1 MSVMRKLLSVFLLAV
16 CLAGALSADS
26 FTMSTEI
33 NNVSYGVSNFGW
45 GLFPIGT
52 DFEYVTQFQ
61 LFDSLQH
68 KAEFSL
74 DMTFGVGTVEPSGA
88 DGDRWYDYQ
97 TGLPW
102 WYSPSSSSK
111 LDIEYFRVYSQVETY
126 LEQGFGT
133 NPVAGSGPMVYLNLR
148 WITRYAYAGES
159 LGLSSDGPG
168 GAVFDKPPFS
178 TGESIP
184 AYPWLEGDGN
194 LWNNSLMLSSYWYFR
209 RSTSGTSTY
218 EGLYMDLSFEIGPWW
233 LGNNIFP
240 DTVTSDFY
248 RAYFSATQYMDVF
261 SIRQENGWNWL
272 NLMLGHSNT
281 VSYTWGDVIPE
292 HRIQRDRLRGQV
304 SDSLYLRFTGPQFIA
319 SDCYPYFQVSL
330 NNNIYFGGVQN
341 DITGSIS
348 GVELVS
354 SVSFEIHLRLFGF
367 IHVNYRF
374 GYDFIKGFE
383 PEGPSWWQNAQ
394 LGFYVSL

>member
-1 MSVMRKLLSVFLLAV
+1 
-16 CLAGALSADS
+16 
-26 FTMSTEI
+26 
-33 NNVSYGVSNFGW
+33 
-45 GLFPIGT
+45 
-52 DFEYVTQFQ
+52 
-61 LFDSLQH
+61 
-68 KAEFSL
+68 
-74 DMTFGVGTVEPSGA
+74 
-88 DGDRWYDYQ
+88 
-97 TGLPW
+97 
-102 WYSPSSSSK
+102 
-111 LDIEYFRVYSQVETY
+111 
-126 LEQGFGT
+126 
-133 NPVAGSGPMVYLNLR
+133 
-148 WITRYAYAGES
+148 
-159 LGLSSDGPG
+159 
-168 GAVFDKPPFS
+168 
-178 TGESIP
+178 
-184 AYPWLEGDGN
+184 
-194 LWNNSLMLSSYWYFR
+194 MLSSYWYFR